1 MVSGNGLISE
11 LIAEAAAD
19 EVGLWLI
26 IAKLRDDGGITN
38 PTQLRAA
45 TLDFV
50 REFLDSGQ
58 VVAGY
63 YSPEGNGI
71 AIWDMPTADVVS
83 RISEEWDSLGREP
96 NIGDIVVFVGRPQA

>member
-1 MVSGNGLISE
+1 MTSDLISE
-11 LIAEAAAD
+11 LIAEAKAD

-26 IAKLRDDGGITN
+26 IAKLRDEGGITD

-50 REFLDSGQ
+50 RRFLDSGQ

-63 YSPEGNGI
+63 YRADRNGI

-83 RISEEWDSLGREP
+83 RISEEWDYLGRVP
-96 NIGDIVVFVGRPQA
+96 SIGDIVIFVRRPEA